1 MNRFPVLVHGRAE
14 PTTPSSPEVDM
25 TGQTPSADRR
35 IVVGVD
41 GSHGSR
47 AALGWALAQARLTG
61 AAVEVVA
68 VWQQPA
74 TYEYSYGAIP
84 FPSPGDSIAAIT
96 EKVLAET
103 VADVVG
109 TEDQPVEV
117 HIKVAHGPAAQI
129 LLEAAAGAELLVVG
143 SRGHGAFAGM
153 LLGSVSQHCTHH
165 APSVIVVPDDSSRT
179 MP

>member
-1 MNRFPVLVHGRAE
+1 MIDQTHAE
-14 PTTPSSPEVDM
+14 
-25 TGQTPSADRR
+25 DRR

-41 GSHGSR
+41 SSHGSK
-47 AALGWALAQARLTG
+47 AALGWALNQARLTG
-61 AAVEVVA
+61 AAVEAVA
-68 VWQQPA
+68 AWQQPP

-84 FPSPGDSIAAIT
+84 FPSSDDSIAAIT

-103 VADVVG
+103 VADVVATG
-109 TEDQPVEV
+109 DQPVDV
-117 HIKVAHGPAAQI
+117 RIKVARGPAAQV
-129 LLEAAAGAELLVVG
+129 LLEAAVGAELLVVG

-165 APSVIVVPDDSSRT
+165 APCPVIVVPNDDSRT

>member
-1 MNRFPVLVHGRAE
+1 MSA
-14 PTTPSSPEVDM
+14 
-25 TGQTPSADRR
+25 QTPSEDRY

-41 GSHGSR
+41 SSHGSR
-47 AALGWALAQARLTG
+47 AALGWALGQARLTG
-61 AAVEVVA
+61 AVVEAVA
-68 VWQQPA
+68 AWQQPV

-96 EKVLAET
+96 EKVLTET

-109 TEDQPVEV
+109 TGDQPVDV
-117 HIKVAHGPAAQI
+117 RVKVARGPAAQI

-153 LLGSVSQHCTHH
+153 LLGSVSQHCTQH
-165 APSVIVVPDDSSRT
+165 APCPVIVVPDHKSET
-179 MP
+179 AP